1 MNARGLYRMQLAAVP
16 EQGRCSVLELE
27 PWQQTEP
34 EELVANLLTD
44 RQWQAIDEA
53 QIQVQAG
60 LLADQVEK
68 HLDGQP

>member
-1 MNARGLYRMQLAAVP
+1 MQLAAVP

-60 LLADQVEK
+60 LLTDQVEK